1 MVQSL
6 PDLAIILVGGED
18 RQSQHNLDWI
28 MFLFAE
34 LARDDS
40 PDVRRRAVENCTVL
54 AKRLPAV
61 VEQIQP
67 GDPNRLGHLVLCQV
81 MPVLFALVGDPE
93 PQVRNN

>member
-1 MVQSL
+1 M
-6 PDLAIILVGGED
+6 
-18 RQSQHNLDWI
+18 
-28 MFLFAE
+28 
-34 LARDDS
+34 
-40 PDVRRRAVENCTVL
+40 RRRAVENCTVL